1 MNYNLYN
8 CYNYYNPIATLMTT
22 YELVF
27 LLNEEADISSV
38 KQLIESLSG
47 KLVKEE
53 AWGKKTLAY
62 IIKKVRSAFFFDW
75 MFEIDAKQTA
85 ELRKKLNFNEK
96 ILRYLLLVS
105 ED

>member
-1 MNYNLYN
+1 M
-8 CYNYYNPIATLMTT
+8 A

-27 LLNEEADISSV
+27 LLNEEADSPSV

-47 KLVKEE
+47 KIVKEE

-62 IIKKVRSAFFFDW
+62 AIKKARSAFFFDW
-75 MFEIDAKQTA
+75 ILEMDVKQTA
-85 ELRKKLNFNEK
+85 EFRKKLNFNEK

-105 ED
+105 EN